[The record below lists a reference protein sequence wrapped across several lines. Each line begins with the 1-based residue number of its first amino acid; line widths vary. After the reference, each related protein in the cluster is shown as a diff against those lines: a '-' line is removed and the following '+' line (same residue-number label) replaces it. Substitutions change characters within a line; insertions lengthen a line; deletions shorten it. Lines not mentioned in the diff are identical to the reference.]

1 MTAKQIVNIV
11 LRLLGALWA
20 LSAIISL
27 PDLLQF
33 ATAADDQT
41 RRLTLGNALS
51 TLVWLIIGA
60 AMFFKSEQIASAL
73 FPDTD
78 RLSISATSDE
88 LQQVGF
94 SLLSVYF
101 GIGAIATLAGLIY
114 VAIRNEPMDESRL
127 GYLWRLNPEHL
138 VSAAAQLVVCIA
150 LFFGSKGLSR
160 LWRRVRA

>member
-33 ATAADDQT
+33 ASAADEQT

-60 AMFFKSEQIASAL
+60 AMFF
-73 FPDTD
+73 
-78 RLSISATSDE
+78 
-88 LQQVGF
+88 
-94 SLLSVYF
+94 
-101 GIGAIATLAGLIY
+101 
-114 VAIRNEPMDESRL
+114 
-127 GYLWRLNPEHL
+127 
-138 VSAAAQLVVCIA
+138 
-150 LFFGSKGLSR
+150 
-160 LWRRVRA
+160 